1 MLKAYKY
8 RIYPNKQQEI
18 LINKNIGCVR
28 FVFNHYLAERIN
40 SYKEEQKSLSYN
52 DNAKNLTQLKKEYIW
67 LKEVESTS
75 LQQTLKDLDKAY
87 QNFFRRVKQ
96 GGDKVGFPK
105 FKSKKNNKQSY
116 RSQVINNNISIYNN
130 KIKLPKLGVV
140 KFKNSKQFNGIVKNA
155 TISKTNTNKYYVSLC
170 VDVENHILP
179 KNDFKIGID
188 LGIKDFAIMS
198 DGVVINNP
206 KTLYHYQN
214 KLTKLQ
220 RQLAHKTI
228 GSSRYNKQKFKIAK
242 LHEKIANIRKDFLH
256 KISSQIIN
264 ENQVIITEDLNIKGM
279 VKNHKLAKS
288 IADVSWSEFTR
299 QLEYK
304 ANWYGRTYHKVD
316 RYYASSQLCNVCG
329 YQNKETKNLAVREW
343 ICPKCGTK
351 HDRDINASINILNQ
365 GLADLGLKNIA

>member
-170 VDVENHILP
+170 VDVENHVLP

>member
-8 RIYPNKQQEI
+8 RIYPNKEQEI
-18 LINKNIGCVR
+18 LINKNIGCTR
-28 FVFNHYLAERIN
+28 FVFNHYLSERID
-40 SYKEEQKSLSYN
+40 SYKSEQKSLNYS
-52 DNAKNLTQLKKEYIW
+52 DNANNLKLLKKEYEW

-75 LQQTLKDLDKAY
+75 LQQTLRDLDQAY
-87 QNFFRRVKQ
+87 KNFFRRVKQ

-105 FKSKKNNKQSY
+105 FNSKKKNKQSY
-116 RSQVINNNISIYNN
+116 RCQVVNNNVSINGN
-130 KIKLPKLGVV
+130 RIKLPKLGIV
-140 KFKNSKQFNGIVKNA
+140 KIRNSRQFNGIIKNA

-170 VDVENHILP
+170 VEVENYSLS
-179 KNDFKIGID
+179 KNEFSIGID
-188 LGIKDFAIMS
+188 LGIKEFAIMS

-206 KTLYHYQN
+206 KILYHYQD

-228 GSSRYNKQKFKIAK
+228 GSNRYNKQKLKIAK
-242 LHEKIANIRKDFLH
+242 LHEKIANTRKDFTNKL
-256 KISSQIIN
+256 SSQIIN
-264 ENQVIITEDLNIKGM
+264 ENQVIITVDLNVKGM

-288 IADVSWSEFTR
+288 INDVNWSEFTR

-329 YQNKETKNLAVREW
+329 YQNKDTKDLTVREW
-343 ICPKCGTK
+343 TCPKCNTH
-351 HDRDINASINILNQ
+351 HDRDYNASINILNQ
-365 GLADLGLKNIA
+365 GLRDLELDNIA

>member
-1 MLKAYKY
+1 MLKGYKY
-8 RIYPNKQQEI
+8 RIYPNKEQEI

-52 DNAKNLTQLKKEYIW
+52 DNAKNLTQLKKEYVW

-96 GGDKVGFPK
+96 GGDKAGFPK
-105 FKSKKNNKQSY
+105 FKSKKNSKQSY
-116 RSQVINNNISIYNN
+116 RNQVVKNNISIYNN
-130 KIKLPKLGVV
+130 KIKLPKLGIV
-140 KFKNSKQFNGIVKNA
+140 KFKNSKQFNGMIKNA

-170 VDVENHILP
+170 VDVENHVLP

-228 GSSRYNKQKFKIAK
+228 GSSRYNKQKLKIAK
-242 LHEKIANIRKDFLH
+242 LHERITNIRKDFLH

-288 IADVSWSEFTR
+288 ISDVNWSEFTR

-304 ANWYGRTYHKVD
+304 ANWYGRTYYKVD
-316 RYYASSQLCNVCG
+316 RYYASSQLCSECG

-365 GLADLGLKNIA
+365 GLIDLELKNIA

>member
-170 VDVENHILP
+170 VDVENHVLP

-316 RYYASSQLCNVCG
+316 RYYASSQLCSECG

>member
-8 RIYPNKQQEI
+8 RIYPNKKQEI
-18 LINKNIGCVR
+18 LINKNIGCTR
-28 FVFNHYLAERIN
+28 FVFNHYLSERID
-40 SYKEEQKSLSYN
+40 SYKSEQKSLNYS
-52 DNAKNLTQLKKEYIW
+52 DNANNLKLLKKEYEW

-75 LQQTLKDLDKAY
+75 LQQTLRDLDQAY
-87 QNFFRRVKQ
+87 KNFFRRVKQ

-116 RSQVINNNISIYNN
+116 RCQVVNNNVSINGN
-130 KIKLPKLGVV
+130 RIKLPKLGIV
-140 KFKNSKQFNGIVKNA
+140 KIRNSRQFNGIIKNA

-170 VDVENHILP
+170 VEVENYSLS
-179 KNDFKIGID
+179 KNEFSIGID
-188 LGIKDFAIMS
+188 LGIKEFAIMS

-206 KTLYHYQN
+206 KILYHYQD

-228 GSSRYNKQKFKIAK
+228 GSNRYNKQKLKIAK
-242 LHEKIANIRKDFLH
+242 LHEKIANTRKDFTNKL
-256 KISSQIIN
+256 SSQIIN
-264 ENQVIITEDLNIKGM
+264 ENQVIITEDLNVKGM

-288 IADVSWSEFTR
+288 INDVNWSEFTR

-329 YQNKETKNLAVREW
+329 YQNKDTKDLTVREW
-343 ICPKCGTK
+343 TCPKCNTH
-351 HDRDINASINILNQ
+351 HDRDYNASINILNQ
-365 GLADLGLKNIA
+365 GLRDLELVNIA